1 MNVQVKPHSGHDPK
15 VFKRIFTRFL
25 YRAYTIC
32 EGQHCEE
39 EVNFLVRCF
48 CENVYTHG
56 ELHNITL
63 LRQITPSSCQIS
75 EPVT

>member
-1 MNVQVKPHSGHDPK
+1 MQVKPHSGHDPK

-48 CENVYTHG
+48 CENGYTHG
-56 ELHNITL
+56 ELHDITL